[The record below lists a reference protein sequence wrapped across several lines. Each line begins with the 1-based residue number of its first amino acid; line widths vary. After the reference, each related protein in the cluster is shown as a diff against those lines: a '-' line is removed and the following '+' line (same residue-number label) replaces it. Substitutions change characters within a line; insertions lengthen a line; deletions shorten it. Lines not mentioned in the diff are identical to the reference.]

1 MRTLKDSELI
11 VSFFPKFAYDAR
23 GGGGLSD
30 GSVMDDGRVGVKFDI
45 ESLNIPDVYYK
56 TASFVGVPIVPGLR
70 IAILPSSLEV
80 CQFTRTSD
88 GCLVRAAGKHE
99 HIDVGM
105 DQQKYG

>member
-1 MRTLKDSELI
+1 MMREEVAGCLMG
-11 VSFFPKFAYDAR
+11 P
-23 GGGGLSD
+23 
-30 GSVMDDGRVGVKFDI
+30 VMDDGRVGVKFDI

-88 GCLVRAAGKHE
+88 GCLVRAAGNTSTL
-99 HIDVGM
+99 M
-105 DQQKYG
+105 